1 MFHKSMTVTIPHF
14 ENHCFKYMPSYITLL
29 WSIWKW
35 LLIYATVLFF
45 PPFPSFCT
53 IQMQILPEQLQPQAA
68 AKHLQFRMVLLSA
81 CWGRTRTA
89 TRATPISP
97 VMVMETMSDVKY
109 STRAG
114 TLSRNTFM
122 DCWFPVVPARN
133 WIVHDNIWKKKI
145 MLTVV
150 YFSCFLIDLVLCID
164 SLSHMFSPCVS
175 FWAVNIKGL
184 NSQCLVVDLPEIWIW
199 RFWVQI
205 PAMWCGI
212 EWGP

>member
-1 MFHKSMTVTIPHF
+1 MISTTVAKGQKKKNLTVPRVCFTNPWQSPFHTLKTTA
-14 ENHCFKYMPSYITLL
+14 FKYMPSYITLL
-29 WSIWKW
+29 WSIWKR

-53 IQMQILPEQLQPQAA
+53 IQMQILPKQLQPQAA

-109 STRAG
+109 STPAG
-114 TLSRNTFM
+114 TLSRNTFI

-133 WIVHDNIWKKKI
+133 WIVHDNIWEKK
-145 MLTVV
+145 
-150 YFSCFLIDLVLCID
+150 SCWLLYIFHAFWLILVLCID

-184 NSQCLVVDLPEIWIW
+184 NS
-199 RFWVQI
+199 
-205 PAMWCGI
+205 
-212 EWGP
+212 